1 MKLGVTQC
9 SMLWK
14 AQEEDQAINI
24 KQELEGGN
32 LQRWRATLSLG
43 GEEK

>member
-14 AQEEDQAINI
+14 AQEEM
-24 KQELEGGN
+24 GN
-32 LQRWRATLSLG
+32 RKFKTR
-43 GEEK
+43 KIV